1 MEKFFTKT
9 RIKNLLIATAL
20 VVLGIVFCAINSKAT
35 KTLETLGYI
44 CAGLL
49 MAVGVLL
56 VVMYFVGYKKEVSA
70 KSFIYGGLLFIFG
83 LILILSI
90 SIISELLILAGGFFV
105 SALGVI
111 YMSKAFEKLRIGNK
125 NIWQELA
132 YGIVCFVLGI
142 VLFVLYACLGAKS
155 NVVLIFLG
163 VSLIFAGVCLCLMI
177 VFGRRVN
184 VSVKKQIA
192 HEERKE
198 QRAKEER
205 KKTVK
210 TTKKSSK

>member
-20 VVLGIVFCAINSKAT
+20 VVLGIVFCVINSKAT
-35 KTLETLGYI
+35 KALETLGYI

-56 VVMYFVGYKKEVSA
+56 VVMYFIGYKKEVSA
-70 KSFIYGGLLFIFG
+70 RSFIYGGLLFIFG
-83 LILILSI
+83 LIMILSI
-90 SIISELLILAGGFFV
+90 KNIADVLVLAGGFFV

-111 YMSKAFEKLRIGNK
+111 YMSKAFEKLRVGNR

-142 VLFVLYACLGAKS
+142 VLFVLYACLKTDPT
-155 NVVLIFLG
+155 VLIFLG

-205 KKTVK
+205 QKTVK